1 MARYFKTAVVALVL
15 MVGAAAVTAEDA
27 EARRWRVGLWTMQN
41 VNANG
46 RFEHCRMWA
55 EYNSGITLYFAQ
67 MSDYRLWIGMSHP
80 NWRLDPNAN
89 YTMTLYIDGRVIRRA
104 RGVVRSDS
112 SNLLWLDLQHDRRTR
127 HLLRRRFSL
136 VLSDGNNDYS
146 FRLRGTSAGLT
157 ALENCVSRYRGGR
170 GK

>member
-1 MARYFKTAVVALVL
+1 MTRMFKITVVALVL
-15 MVGAAAVTAEDA
+15 AIGAVATTDDA
-27 EARRWRVGLWTMQN
+27 EARRWRVGLWNMQD
-41 VNANG
+41 VSVNG

-67 MSDYRLWIGMSHP
+67 MRDYRLWIGMSHP

-104 RGVVRSDS
+104 RGVVRTDS
-112 SNLLWLDLQHDRRTR
+112 TNLLWLDLQQDRRTR

-157 ALENCVSRYRGGR
+157 ALENCVSRYSAGGR
-170 GK
+170 VK